1 MKSRPGWD
9 TPCRGKEKIFK
20 IRNKER
26 SCAAACGVSRE
37 LGSVQ
42 PVTTSWHC
50 AMNEE
55 DPSVKVTPYRARSD
69 PVNSYPTGSADSK
82 FCLLENNKE
91 SRSEKWNG
99 VGAFTRIQIGS
110 FCRSSSRLKRHLRSS
125 DRLASSIAA
134 ATTHRKTG
142 LEYDDYKGVLAFC
155 GNNQQVVAKQG
166 YECISSAVNTVARH
180 HCRRV
185 YPDTGYAPSPV
196 KRQRWQERRERALEP
211 PPIIFILT
219 LVTIEDNA
227 KKRLAFSRSPWQGPR
242 PRGWHESSSC
252 SSTTDTGQERC
263 RLSTSSG

>member
-1 MKSRPGWD
+1 MS
-9 TPCRGKEKIFK
+9 
-20 IRNKER
+20 
-26 SCAAACGVSRE
+26 
-37 LGSVQ
+37 
-42 PVTTSWHC
+42 
-50 AMNEE
+50 EE
-55 DPSVKVTPYRARSD
+55 DASAKVTPYGARSD

-82 FCLLENNKE
+82 LSPGKKLQRKNNQNNKE
-91 SRSEKWNG
+91 WRSEKWNG

-110 FCRSSSRLKRHLRSS
+110 FCRSSSRLKQHLRSS

-185 YPDTGYAPSPV
+185 YPDTGYAPSSV